1 MVRTRVLRHY
11 GAVVLLMV
19 AVALA
24 YYAAARLGLTLRV
37 RVEGAIVTPLW
48 PPTGIA
54 LAALIWFGL
63 RVWPGIA
70 LGALLVIL
78 TITPFDPHLFG
89 ILAGNTVAPVVAC
102 LMLRGVG
109 FRPRLDRLRDGLALV
124 FLGALVGMLISAT
137 AASLVLTASQQ
148 IAADDFWP
156 VWSAWWTGDAMGVL
170 VVTPLL
176 LVARRLRLPTGV
188 PLVRWVEAAALLI
201 STAVVARISTTSAAS
216 LLFLV
221 FPLLV
226 WAALRFELRGTAPC
240 VLIVSVL
247 AISAATDH
255 VGPFAGHSLLAVM
268 GTLQALNGSVAL
280 TGLLLS
286 AIVAEQ
292 RTVRR
297 RIAQA
302 CAELEEVVDRLI
314 PEGVARRWRPPEDVG
329 S

>member
-1 MVRTRVLRHY
+1 MVRTRILRHY
-11 GAVVLLMV
+11 GAVVLLMI

-37 RVEGAIVTPLW
+37 SVEGAIVTPLW

-54 LAALIWFGL
+54 LAALLWFGL

-70 LGALLVIL
+70 LGTLFVIL
-78 TITPFDPHLFG
+78 AITPFRPHVLG
-89 ILAGNTVAPVVAC
+89 ILAGNTLAPVVAY
-102 LMLRGVG
+102 LMLRRVG
-109 FRPRLDRLRDGLALV
+109 FRPQLDRLRDGLALV
-124 FLGALVGMLISAT
+124 FLGALAGMLISAT
-137 AASLVLTASQQ
+137 AASLVLMASGQ
-148 IAADDFWP
+148 ITPDDFWP

-176 LVARRLRLPTGV
+176 LVARRIRWPVGV
-188 PLVRWVEAAALLI
+188 PLARWAEAAALLL
-201 STAVVARISTTSAAS
+201 STAAVARVSTTSAAS

-240 VLIVSVL
+240 VLVVSVL

-255 VGPFAGHSLLAVM
+255 AGPFAGHSLLAVM

-286 AIVAEQ
+286 AIVTEQ
-292 RTVRR
+292 RTIRR
-297 RIAQA
+297 RIEQA
-302 CAELEEVVDRLI
+302 CAELEDVVDRLI
-314 PEGVARRWRPPEDVG
+314 PEGAAGRWRPPEDFR